1 MDSRVPKDELKGENE
16 DDAVESSEEEERDP
30 SSSDE
35 ESARER
41 GRRRAR
47 RKKYG
52 SSDIDSDTG
61 EESTLAMGRS
71 PGHGEARSQ
80 MAAAEE
86 ERELLKQKQ

>member
-1 MDSRVPKDELKGENE
+1 MPKDELKGEDE
-16 DDAVESSEEEERDP
+16 EEAVESSEEDEVEE

-52 SSDIDSDTG
+52 SSDVESDAGEDSMQETDDKP
-61 EESTLAMGRS
+61 GR
-71 PGHGEARSQ
+71 GQARSLL
-80 MAAAEE
+80 AAAEE
-86 ERELLKQKQ
+86 ESKLHDAAFVCLY